1 MLLYLWGKRQMEF
14 FLRRCPTE
22 FENSRFA
29 YILQYQGAVP
39 WQIGC
44 SQHAG
49 LTSYMYV
56 YVVFP
61 LKTTSNIFAPMEIFL
76 YFLMGNTD
84 PALYSWIVLHHT
96 TDTLVAKK
104 VRNEKHEKVSGHRG
118 EKISIFQS
126 HMQSAVSQS
135 GFPLGHFTDFIC
147 SFIKIHFLS

>member
-1 MLLYLWGKRQMEF
+1 MANRVLTARRVDFLYVCVRSF
-14 FLRRCPTE
+14 S
-22 FENSRFA
+22 FEN
-29 YILQYQGAVP
+29 YI
-39 WQIGC
+39 
-44 SQHAG
+44 QHICTNG
-49 LTSYMYV
+49 D
-56 YVVFP
+56 F
-61 LKTTSNIFAPMEIFL
+61 F

-135 GFPLGHFTDFIC
+135 GFPLGHFTDFTC
-147 SFIKIHFLS
+147 SFIN